1 MTGCLKPKRIKRR
14 LALPSK
20 FTSYLFAEKL
30 CSIHRG
36 SKDTVGRSKVTEI
49 GRPSELTELTPHLYF
64 TVTTLCHYFCM

>member
-30 CSIHRG
+30 CSLF
-36 SKDTVGRSKVTEI
+36 TEARKTQWEDPRLQKL
-49 GRPSELTELTPHLYF
+49 GGPVS
-64 TVTTLCHYFCM
+64 